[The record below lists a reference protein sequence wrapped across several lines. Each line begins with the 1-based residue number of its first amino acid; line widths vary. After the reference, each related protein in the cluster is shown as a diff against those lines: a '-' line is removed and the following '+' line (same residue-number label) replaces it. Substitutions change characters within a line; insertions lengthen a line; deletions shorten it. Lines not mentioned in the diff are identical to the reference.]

1 MKYNFNEIIDR
12 RGTAT
17 IAYDGQHKVY
27 DYENLEPFWIA
38 DMDIKTPNYIID
50 HLKNKLD
57 QAHFG
62 YLVWKQDEYLNAIK
76 HWYKT
81 RFSVNVQKNDI
92 YYVPSIL
99 FTVTEVIREFTKEG
113 EGVLIHTPSYNAF
126 LNLIKGNKREAVE
139 SPLIATEEGYKLD
152 VEQFE
157 KMASREDVKVLILCN
172 PHNPTGKVW
181 TKEECEQI
189 KEICVKHDV
198 FIVSDEIHMDFVRSK
213 NGFYSMTNLMQLD
226 SPIVV
231 VTGLGK
237 TFNLASLASS
247 YMITKHR
254 FFTLQF
260 NRKLATYY
268 GLSAANTLA
277 VEAVKVAYT
286 QSAEWVDQLNE
297 HIERNMTILKEF
309 VDNEMS
315 DQLDFIKPES
325 TYLAWVDFSKSG
337 YKEAEVQK
345 ALQSVGKIATG
356 IGHSFE
362 LGESHHFRLNLACS
376 EDKLKGGLK
385 SIKQSFNALKN
396 GEIQE

>member
-1 MKYNFNEIIDR
+1 LKYNFDEVIDR

-17 IAYDGQHKVY
+17 IAYEGQRKVY

-38 DMDIKTPNYIID
+38 DMDIKTPDFIID

-62 YLVWKQDEYLNAIK
+62 YLVWKQEEYLNAIK

-113 EGVLIHTPSYNAF
+113 EGVLIHTPAYNAF
-126 LNLIKGNKREAVE
+126 LNLIEGNKRVAVE
-139 SPLIATEEGYKLD
+139 SPLITTDNGYELD
-152 VEQFE
+152 HEQFE
-157 KMASREDVKVLILCN
+157 KVAAREDVKVLVLCN

-181 TKEECEQI
+181 TKEECAFM
-189 KEICVKHDV
+189 KEVCEKHDV
-198 FIVSDEIHMDFVRSK
+198 FIVSDEIHMDFVRSDK
-213 NGFYSMTNLMQLD
+213 GFYSMANEMKLD

-247 YMITKHR
+247 FMMTKHR
-254 FFTLQF
+254 YFTLQF

-268 GLSAANTLA
+268 GLAAANTLA

-286 QSAEWVDQLNE
+286 QASDWVDQLNQ
-297 HIERNMTILKEF
+297 HIDKNMTLLEEF
-309 VDNEMS
+309 IKNEMS
-315 DQLDFIKPES
+315 DQLSFIKPES
-325 TYLAWVDFSKSG
+325 TYLAWIDFAKSG
-337 YKEAEVQK
+337 FNESDVQK
-345 ALQSVGKIATG
+345 ALQSVGKLATG
-356 IGHSFE
+356 IGNSYE
-362 LGESHHFRLNLACS
+362 LGESHHFRMNLACS
-376 EDKLKGGLK
+376 EDKLISGLEAIKK
-385 SIKQSFNALKN
+385 SFDALEN
-396 GEIQE
+396 DEI

>member
-1 MKYNFNEIIDR
+1 MKYNFDEIIDR

-17 IAYDGQHKVY
+17 VAYEGQRKVY

-38 DMDIKTPNYIID
+38 DMDIKTPDFIID

-81 RFSVNVQKNDI
+81 RFSVNVQKTDI

-126 LNLIKGNKREAVE
+126 INLIEGNNRRLVE
-139 SPLIATEEGYKLD
+139 SPLIETENGYELD
-152 VEQFE
+152 KVQFE
-157 KMASREDVKVLILCN
+157 KMAAQDDVRVLVLCN

-181 TKEECEQI
+181 TKEECEFM
-189 KEICVKHDV
+189 KEVCEKNDV
-198 FIVSDEIHMDFVRSK
+198 FIVSDEIHMDFVRSEK
-213 NGFYSMTNLMQLD
+213 GFYSMTNQMKLD
-226 SPIVV
+226 SPILV

-254 FFTLQF
+254 YFTLQF

-268 GLSAANTLA
+268 GLAAANTLA

-286 QSAEWVDQLNE
+286 QAGDWVDQLNQ
-297 HIERNMTILKEF
+297 HIERNMNIT
-309 VDNEMS
+309 D
-315 DQLDFIKPES
+315 DFIKSEMPEQLTFNKPDS
-325 TYLAWVDFSKSG
+325 TYLAWIDFSKSG
-337 YKEAEVQK
+337 FNESEVQK

-356 IGHSFE
+356 IGNSFE
-362 LGESHHFRLNLACS
+362 VNESHHFRMNLACS
-376 EDKLKGGLK
+376 EEKLVSGLEAIKK
-385 SIKQSFNALKN
+385 SFAALSN
-396 GEIQE
+396 NEI

>member
-1 MKYNFNEIIDR
+1 MKYNFDEIIDR

-17 IAYDGQHKVY
+17 VAYEGQRKVY

-38 DMDIKTPNYIID
+38 DMDIKTPDFIID

-126 LNLIKGNKREAVE
+126 INLIEGNNRRLVE
-139 SPLIATEEGYKLD
+139 SPLIETENGYELD
-152 VEQFE
+152 KVQFE
-157 KMASREDVKVLILCN
+157 KMAAQDDVKVLVLCN

-181 TKEECEQI
+181 TKEECEFM
-189 KEICVKHDV
+189 KEVCEKNDV
-198 FIVSDEIHMDFVRSK
+198 FIVSDEIHMDFVRSEK
-213 NGFYSMTNLMQLD
+213 GFYSMTNQMKLD
-226 SPIVV
+226 SPILV

-254 FFTLQF
+254 YFTLQF

-268 GLSAANTLA
+268 GLAAANTLA

-286 QSAEWVDQLNE
+286 QAGDWVDQLNQ
-297 HIERNMTILKEF
+297 HIERNMDIL
-309 VDNEMS
+309 D
-315 DQLDFIKPES
+315 DFIKSEMPEQLTFIKPDS
-325 TYLAWVDFSKSG
+325 TYLAWIDFSKSG
-337 YKEAEVQK
+337 FNESEVQK

-356 IGHSFE
+356 IGNSFE
-362 LGESHHFRLNLACS
+362 VSESHHFRMNLACS
-376 EDKLKGGLK
+376 EEKLVSGLEAIKK
-385 SIKQSFNALKN
+385 SFAALSN
-396 GEIQE
+396 NEI

>member
-1 MKYNFNEIIDR
+1 MKYNFDEIIDR

-17 IAYDGQHKVY
+17 VAYEGQRKVY

-38 DMDIKTPNYIID
+38 DMDIKTPDFIID

-126 LNLIKGNKREAVE
+126 INLIEGNNRRLVE
-139 SPLIATEEGYKLD
+139 SPLIETENGYELD
-152 VEQFE
+152 KVQFE
-157 KMASREDVKVLILCN
+157 KMAAQDDVKVLVLCN

-181 TKEECEQI
+181 TKEECEFM
-189 KEICVKHDV
+189 KEVCEKNDV
-198 FIVSDEIHMDFVRSK
+198 FIVSDEIHMDFVRSEK
-213 NGFYSMTNLMQLD
+213 GFYSMTNQMKLD
-226 SPIVV
+226 SPILV

-254 FFTLQF
+254 YFTLQF

-268 GLSAANTLA
+268 GLAAANTLA

-286 QSAEWVDQLNE
+286 QAGDWVDQLNQ
-297 HIERNMTILKEF
+297 HIERNMDIL
-309 VDNEMS
+309 DNFIKSEMPE
-315 DQLDFIKPES
+315 QLTFIKPDS
-325 TYLAWVDFSKSG
+325 TYLAWIDFSKSG
-337 YKEAEVQK
+337 FNESEVQK

-356 IGHSFE
+356 IGNSFE
-362 LGESHHFRLNLACS
+362 VSESHHFRMNLACS
-376 EDKLKGGLK
+376 EEKLVSGLEAIKK
-385 SIKQSFNALKN
+385 SFAALSN
-396 GEIQE
+396 NEI

>member
-1 MKYNFNEIIDR
+1 MKYNFDEIINR

-17 IAYDGQHKVY
+17 IAYDGQRKVY

-38 DMDIKTPNYIID
+38 DMDIKTPDFIID
-50 HLKNKLD
+50 HLKGKLD

-62 YLVWKQDEYLNAIK
+62 YLVWKQDDYLDAIK

-81 RFSVNVQKNDI
+81 RFKVNIQKNDI

-126 LNLIKGNKREAVE
+126 LTLIEGNKRTAVE
-139 SPLIATEEGYKLD
+139 SPLIPTDDGYKLD

-157 KMASREDVKVLILCN
+157 SMASREDVKVLVLCN

-181 TKEECEQI
+181 TKEELIQI
-189 KEICVKHDV
+189 KEICDKYDV
-198 FIVSDEIHMDFVRSK
+198 FIVSDEIHMDFVRSEE
-213 NGFYSMTNLMQLD
+213 GFYSMTNLMQLD
-226 SPIVV
+226 SSLVV

-254 FFTLQF
+254 YFTLQF

-277 VEAVKVAYT
+277 VEAVKVAYRNG
-286 QSAEWVDQLNE
+286 ADWVDQLNN
-297 HIERNMTILKEF
+297 HIERNMLILKEF
-309 VDNEMS
+309 IDQNMS
-315 DQLDFIKPES
+315 DELTFIKPES

-337 YKEAEVQK
+337 YNEAQVQE

-362 LGESHHFRLNLACS
+362 LSESHHFRMNIACS
-376 EDKLKGGLK
+376 EEKLIGGLDA
-385 SIKQSFNALKN
+385 IKQSFNALKN
-396 GEIQE
+396 GEIK

>member
-1 MKYNFNEIIDR
+1 MKYNFDEVIDR

-17 IAYDGQHKVY
+17 VAYDGQQKVY

-38 DMDIKTPNYIID
+38 DMDIKTPEFIIE

-76 HWYKT
+76 NWYKK

-126 LNLIKGNKREAVE
+126 LNLIEGNKREVVE
-139 SPLIATEEGYKLD
+139 SPLIQTDEGYKLD

-157 KMASREDVKVLILCN
+157 KVASREDVKVLVFCN

-189 KEICVKHDV
+189 KEICERHDV
-198 FIVSDEIHMDFVRSK
+198 FIVSDEIHMDFARSE
-213 NGFYSMTNLMQLD
+213 NGFYSMANLMQLD
-226 SPIVV
+226 SPILV

-254 FFTLQF
+254 YFTMQF
-260 NRKLATYY
+260 NRKLGTYY
-268 GLSAANTLA
+268 GLAAANTLA
-277 VEAVKVAYT
+277 VEAVKVAYN
-286 QSAEWVDQLNE
+286 QAEEWVDQLND
-297 HIERNMTILKEF
+297 HIERNMRILKEF

-315 DQLDFIKPES
+315 DQLSFIKPES
-325 TYLAWVDFSKSG
+325 TYLAWIDFSNSG
-337 YKEAEVQK
+337 YSEEKVQK

-356 IGHSFE
+356 IGNSYE
-362 LGESHHFRLNLACS
+362 LDESHHFRLNVACS
-376 EDKLKGGLK
+376 EDKLIGVLEA
-385 SIKQSFNALKN
+385 IKQSFNALDN
-396 GEIQE
+396 DEIE

>member
-1 MKYNFNEIIDR
+1 MKYNFDEIIDR

-17 IAYDGQHKVY
+17 VAYEGQRKVY

-38 DMDIKTPNYIID
+38 DMDIKTPDFIID

-99 FTVTEVIREFTKEG
+99 FIVTEVIREFTKEG

-126 LNLIKGNKREAVE
+126 INLIEGNNRRLVE
-139 SPLIATEEGYKLD
+139 SPLIETENGYELD
-152 VEQFE
+152 KVQFE
-157 KMASREDVKVLILCN
+157 KMAAQDDVRVLVLCN

-181 TKEECEQI
+181 TKEECEFM
-189 KEICVKHDV
+189 KEVCEKNDV
-198 FIVSDEIHMDFVRSK
+198 FIVSDEIHMDFVRSEK
-213 NGFYSMTNLMQLD
+213 GFYSMTNQMKLD
-226 SPIVV
+226 SPILV

-254 FFTLQF
+254 YFTLQF

-268 GLSAANTLA
+268 GLAAANTLA

-286 QSAEWVDQLNE
+286 QAGDWVDQLNQ
-297 HIERNMTILKEF
+297 HIERNMNIT
-309 VDNEMS
+309 D
-315 DQLDFIKPES
+315 DFIKSEMPEQLTFNKPDS
-325 TYLAWVDFSKSG
+325 TYLAWIDFSKSG
-337 YKEAEVQK
+337 FNESEVQK

-356 IGHSFE
+356 IGNSFE
-362 LGESHHFRLNLACS
+362 VNESHHFRMNLACS
-376 EDKLKGGLK
+376 EEKLVSGLEAIKK
-385 SIKQSFNALKN
+385 SFAALSN
-396 GEIQE
+396 NEI

>member
-1 MKYNFNEIIDR
+1 MKYNFDEIIDR

-17 IAYDGQHKVY
+17 VAYEGQRKVY

-38 DMDIKTPNYIID
+38 DMDIKTPDFIID

-126 LNLIKGNKREAVE
+126 INLIEGNNRRLVE
-139 SPLIATEEGYKLD
+139 SPLIETENGYELD
-152 VEQFE
+152 KVQFE
-157 KMASREDVKVLILCN
+157 KMAAQDDVRVLVLCN

-181 TKEECEQI
+181 TKEECEFM
-189 KEICVKHDV
+189 KEVCEKNDV
-198 FIVSDEIHMDFVRSK
+198 FIVSDEIHMDFVRSEK
-213 NGFYSMTNLMQLD
+213 GFYSMTNQMKLD
-226 SPIVV
+226 SPILV

-254 FFTLQF
+254 YFTLQF

-268 GLSAANTLA
+268 GLAAANTLA

-286 QSAEWVDQLNE
+286 QAGDWVDQLNQ
-297 HIERNMTILKEF
+297 HIERNMDIL
-309 VDNEMS
+309 D
-315 DQLDFIKPES
+315 DFIKSEMPEQLTFIKPDS
-325 TYLAWVDFSKSG
+325 TYLAWIDFSKSG
-337 YKEAEVQK
+337 FNESEVQK

-356 IGHSFE
+356 IGNSFE
-362 LGESHHFRLNLACS
+362 VSESHHFRMNLACS
-376 EDKLKGGLK
+376 EEKLVSGLEAIKK
-385 SIKQSFNALKN
+385 SFAALSN
-396 GEIQE
+396 NEI

>member
-1 MKYNFNEIIDR
+1 MKYNFDEIIDR

-17 IAYDGQHKVY
+17 VAYEGQRKVY

-38 DMDIKTPNYIID
+38 DMDIKTPDFIID

-126 LNLIKGNKREAVE
+126 INLIEGNNRRLVE
-139 SPLIATEEGYKLD
+139 SPLIKSENGYELD
-152 VEQFE
+152 KAQFE
-157 KMASREDVKVLILCN
+157 KMAAQDDVKVLVLCN

-181 TKEECEQI
+181 TKEECEFM
-189 KEICVKHDV
+189 KEVCEKNDV
-198 FIVSDEIHMDFVRSK
+198 FIVSDEIHMDFVRSEK
-213 NGFYSMTNLMQLD
+213 GFYSMTNQMKLD
-226 SPIVV
+226 SPILV

-254 FFTLQF
+254 YFTLQF

-268 GLSAANTLA
+268 GLAAANTLA

-286 QSAEWVDQLNE
+286 QAGDWVDQLNQ
-297 HIERNMTILKEF
+297 HIERNMDIL
-309 VDNEMS
+309 D
-315 DQLDFIKPES
+315 DFIKSEMPEQLTFIKPDS
-325 TYLAWVDFSKSG
+325 TYLAWIDFSKSG
-337 YKEAEVQK
+337 FNESEVQK

-356 IGHSFE
+356 IGNSFE
-362 LGESHHFRLNLACS
+362 ISESHHFRMNLACS
-376 EDKLKGGLK
+376 EEKLVNGLEAIKK
-385 SIKQSFNALKN
+385 SFTALSNNK
-396 GEIQE
+396 I

>member
-1 MKYNFNEIIDR
+1 MKYNFDEIIDR

-17 IAYDGQHKVY
+17 VAYEGQRKVY

-38 DMDIKTPNYIID
+38 DMDIKTPDFIID

-126 LNLIKGNKREAVE
+126 INLIEGNNRRLVE
-139 SPLIATEEGYKLD
+139 SPLIETENGYELD
-152 VEQFE
+152 KVQFE
-157 KMASREDVKVLILCN
+157 KMAAQDDVRVLVLCN

-181 TKEECEQI
+181 TKEECEFM
-189 KEICVKHDV
+189 KEVCEKNDV
-198 FIVSDEIHMDFVRSK
+198 FIVSDEIHMDFVRSEK
-213 NGFYSMTNLMQLD
+213 GFYSMTNQMKLD
-226 SPIVV
+226 SPILV

-254 FFTLQF
+254 YFTLQF

-268 GLSAANTLA
+268 GLAAANTLA

-286 QSAEWVDQLNE
+286 QAGDWVDQLNQ
-297 HIERNMTILKEF
+297 HIERNMNIT
-309 VDNEMS
+309 D
-315 DQLDFIKPES
+315 DFIKSEMPEQLTFNKPDS
-325 TYLAWVDFSKSG
+325 TYLAWIDFSKSG
-337 YKEAEVQK
+337 FNESEVQK

-356 IGHSFE
+356 IGNSFE
-362 LGESHHFRLNLACS
+362 VNESHHFRMNLACS
-376 EDKLKGGLK
+376 EEKLVSGLEAIKK
-385 SIKQSFNALKN
+385 SFAALSN
-396 GEIQE
+396 NEI

>member
-1 MKYNFNEIIDR
+1 MKYNFDEIIDR

-17 IAYDGQHKVY
+17 VAYEGQRKVY

-38 DMDIKTPNYIID
+38 DMDIKTPDFIID

-126 LNLIKGNKREAVE
+126 INLIEGNNRRLVE
-139 SPLIATEEGYKLD
+139 SPLIETENGYELD
-152 VEQFE
+152 KVQFE
-157 KMASREDVKVLILCN
+157 KMASQDDVKVLVLCN

-181 TKEECEQI
+181 TKEECEFM
-189 KEICVKHDV
+189 KEVCEKNDV
-198 FIVSDEIHMDFVRSK
+198 FIVSDEIHMDFVRSEK
-213 NGFYSMTNLMQLD
+213 GFYSMTNQMKLD
-226 SPIVV
+226 SPILV

-254 FFTLQF
+254 YFTLQF

-268 GLSAANTLA
+268 GLAAANTLA

-286 QSAEWVDQLNE
+286 QAGDWVDQLNQ
-297 HIERNMTILKEF
+297 HIERNMDIL
-309 VDNEMS
+309 D
-315 DQLDFIKPES
+315 DFIKSEMPEQLTFIKPDS
-325 TYLAWVDFSKSG
+325 TYLAWIDFSKSG
-337 YKEAEVQK
+337 FNESEVQK

-356 IGHSFE
+356 IGNSFE
-362 LGESHHFRLNLACS
+362 VSESHHFRMNLACS
-376 EDKLKGGLK
+376 EEKLVSGLEAIKK
-385 SIKQSFNALKN
+385 SFAALSN
-396 GEIQE
+396 NEI